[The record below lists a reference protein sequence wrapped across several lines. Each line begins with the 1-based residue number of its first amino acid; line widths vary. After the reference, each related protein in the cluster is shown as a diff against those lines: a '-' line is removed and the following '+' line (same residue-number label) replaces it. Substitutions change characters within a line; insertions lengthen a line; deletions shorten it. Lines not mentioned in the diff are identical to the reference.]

1 MIERYER
8 EMRTAYENKIKDT
21 NIEEPLINEGVYPN
35 EKEPSFELEQ
45 MEAENQILDDSSR
58 NSDNKDSSAPENDK
72 GFIVIITNS
81 GRGAVPLEGV
91 NVVVDRV
98 NEDDP
103 SHRQELVR
111 ILKTN
116 SSGRTSKISVDT
128 VSRSLSQT
136 PGNPGPFATYYV
148 SADLLGYVPV
158 HDQPVDVFG
167 GETSL
172 LELELVPEPEDLGGE
187 RTW

>member
-8 EMRTAYENKIKDT
+8 EMRAAYENKTKET
-21 NIEEPLINEGVYPN
+21 NAEEPLVNEGVYPN
-35 EKEPSFELEQ
+35 EREPSFAAEQ
-45 MEAENQILDDSSR
+45 AEAENQTLDDSSR
-58 NSDNKDSSAPENDK
+58 NSDSEESPAPENDK
-72 GFIVIITNS
+72 GFIVVIANS

-91 NVVVDRV
+91 NVVIDRV

-103 SHRQELVR
+103 AHRQELVK

-116 SSGRTSKISVDT
+116 SSGRTPKIPVDT

-148 SADLLGYVPV
+148 SADLLGYCPV
-158 HDQPVDVFG
+158 HDHPVDVFG

-172 LELELVPEPEDLGGE
+172 LELELVPEPEKLGGE
-187 RTW
+187 KTW